1 MSESENHVVAQTRN
15 EFGKGAARRLRAA
28 GKIPAVIYGHGS
40 DTRHVELPGHEIG
53 LIVRKANALIDLD
66 IDGDQELV
74 LVKDVQKDPV
84 RQVIEHIDLVIVR
97 KGEKVE
103 ANVAIHLEG
112 SSVSGTNVL
121 LENAAVQLSVEA
133 TSIPEFIV
141 VNVEGLEAGT
151 LIHAGEINLPA
162 GATLLSDPD
171 LLLVHVV
178 IPRAVVEPT
187 AEELAEE
194 AEASGEEADDS
205 GASSEESSE

>member
-1 MSESENHVVAQTRN
+1 MSERENHIAAQTRN

-40 DTRHVELPGHEIG
+40 DTRHVELPGHELG

-66 IDGDQELV
+66 IDGEQQLV

-84 RQVIEHIDLVIVR
+84 RQVIEHVDLVVVR

-103 ANVAIHLEG
+103 ANISIHVEG
-112 SSVSGTNVL
+112 NAVSGTNVL
-121 LENAAVQLSVEA
+121 LENASIQLLAEA

-151 LIHAGEINLPA
+151 LIHAGDIALPA
-162 GATLLSDPD
+162 GSTLLSEPE
-171 LLLVHVV
+171 LLIVHVI
-178 IPRAVVEPT
+178 IPRAVAEPT
-187 AEELAEE
+187 AEELAAEAATSAAAPA
-194 AEASGEEADDS
+194 AEASAE
-205 GASSEESSE
+205 